1 MAADLHEMTAETT
14 VNLEYKIPTE
24 DGDFEVFEGLA
35 GISDLPS
42 IGDELRLP
50 RQYDQSTLC
59 WYKVTRRRWR
69 FATDEEEDDY
79 SLDALD
85 NVDWTE
91 PDRIEIW
98 LEELPE

>member
-1 MAADLHEMTAETT
+1 MTAETT
-14 VNLEYKIPTE
+14 VNLEYKVVVGLITATILDE
-24 DGDFEVFEGLA
+24 LA

-42 IGDELRLP
+42 IGDELLLFSK
-50 RQYDQSTLC
+50 YDRSVLC

-69 FATDEEEDDY
+69 FATDEEEDDH

-98 LEELPE
+98 LEELAE